1 MTDQA
6 PNLDE
11 LVEWVSVDGSVIEV
25 VTRQRMRAET
35 LRHRATYVGVID
47 SKDQI
52 GVHKRADWKE
62 VYPGWWDLAFGG
74 VCGAG
79 EDWLEAAKRELA
91 EEAGIQGEPLEPLG
105 DLTYEGAESRV
116 VGRAYLVRTDN
127 TIIFSDGEVVD
138 SDRVALTSLDEWMTD
153 RLVCSVSRNALVPLI
168 KLGVNKR

>member
-1 MTDQA
+1 MTGQA

-11 LVEWVSVDGSVIEV
+11 LVEWVSADGSVIEV

-35 LRHRATYVGVID
+35 LRHRTTYVVVID

-52 GVHKRADWKE
+52 VVHKRADWKE
-62 VYPGWWDLAFGG
+62 IYPGWWDLAFGG

-91 EEAGIQGEPLEPLG
+91 EEAGIIGEPLEPLG
-105 DLTYEGAESRV
+105 DLTYDGAECRV
-116 VGRAYLVRTDN
+116 VGRVYLVRTDS
-127 TIIFSDGEVVD
+127 TITFNDGEVVD
-138 SDRVALTSLDEWMTD
+138 SDRVALGSLEKWMTD
-153 RLVCSVSRNALVPLI
+153 RLVCSDSRNALVPLI